1 MKKRDKYH
9 KKISHFWMATMMV
22 AKKMS
27 HTLGTY
33 VISASHDKIFSS
45 ENISTDKNKAPIG

>member
-9 KKISHFWMATMMV
+9 KKISHFWMATKV

-33 VISASHDKIFSS
+33 VLSASHDKIFSS
-45 ENISTDKNKAPIG
+45 ENISTEKNKAPIG